1 MRLSCVTSRSGAKGS
16 SLAVAVINVLLIFL
30 SHYCHALNNG
40 NIPKIETSSPLST
53 STRRDWL
60 FQAVTV
66 PTAGILTSSFIV
78 NMNVL
83 TQEQAASP
91 FQISNAYA
99 AESLSPPPPPSST
112 GKVYA
117 TNVPTEKAATSAGRR
132 GCKTSTT
139 PSQTIV
145 TCNGDNLLLT
155 SGGTDTSSLRLSKI
169 SASENGIST
178 SSIRNPSRYS
188 PPWTYLTETSNP
200 KQAWESLVR
209 TVQSLPNVN
218 IVNVNNDVYYLHATI
233 PTSFPTI
240 ADATLDGGNIDDIE
254 FLLKPEDN
262 LVLYRSAS
270 RTSIFVYPVTQ
281 PVSDRDTNLKRLEQ
295 IRNTLGWGLQQ

>member
-1 MRLSCVTSRSGAKGS
+1 MRLFGVTSRSSARGS
-16 SLAVAVINVLLIFL
+16 SLAVAVMNVLLISL

-66 PTAGILTSSFIV
+66 PTAGILTSSFLV
-78 NMNVL
+78 NVL
-83 TQEQAASP
+83 TQEQASSP

-99 AESLSPPPPPSST
+99 AELSSPPST

-155 SGGTDTSSLRLSKI
+155 SDGTDTSSLRLSKI
-169 SASENGIST
+169 SATENGIST

-200 KQAWESLVR
+200 KQAWESLIR

-218 IVNVNNDVYYLHATI
+218 IVNVNNDIYYLHATV
-233 PTSFPTI
+233 PTAFPTI
-240 ADATLDGGNIDDIE
+240 VDATTIDGGNIDDIE
-254 FLLKPEDN
+254 FLLKPDDN

-295 IRNTLGWGLQQ
+295 IRKTLGWGLQQ